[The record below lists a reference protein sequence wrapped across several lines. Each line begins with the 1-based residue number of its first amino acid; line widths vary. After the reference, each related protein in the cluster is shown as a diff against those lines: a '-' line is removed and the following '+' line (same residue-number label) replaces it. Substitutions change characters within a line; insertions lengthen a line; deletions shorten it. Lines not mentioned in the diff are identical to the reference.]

1 MEEEFPFLYI
11 FQFTHEFCTSLQILR
26 ASCYF
31 VTCSLNPSTATFF
44 TPSSQSVTFP
54 PKALISDLE
63 DVYRHAKYPGRFLD
77 RGTP

>member
-1 MEEEFPFLYI
+1 
-11 FQFTHEFCTSLQILR
+11 
-26 ASCYF
+26 
-31 VTCSLNPSTATFF
+31 
-44 TPSSQSVTFP
+44 VTFP